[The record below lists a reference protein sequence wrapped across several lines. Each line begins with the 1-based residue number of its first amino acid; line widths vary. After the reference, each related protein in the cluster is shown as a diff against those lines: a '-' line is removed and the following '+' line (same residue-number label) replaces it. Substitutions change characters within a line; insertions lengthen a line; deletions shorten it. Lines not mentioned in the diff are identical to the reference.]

1 MGEVLATGRQPE
13 MGVSASSIGELIA
26 PPSPG
31 TSGGGYIVHNVNS
44 SNAERFE
51 LAYRRIWSALNRPDD
66 PDLSQ
71 HERQL
76 LHHIPRTGGVSLN
89 WLAHHLALPKSSASV
104 LVKDLHRR
112 GFVTRTRDRGDE
124 RRLSIV
130 LTAKGRRRV
139 MADRVL
145 DPRRL
150 GQSLDELPH
159 TTRGALLRGMEQLAD
174 VAARKYT
181 GATEVEMSR

>member
-1 MGEVLATGRQPE
+1 M
-13 MGVSASSIGELIA
+13 
-26 PPSPG
+26 
-31 TSGGGYIVHNVNS
+31 NS

-51 LAYRRIWSALNRPDD
+51 VAYRRIWGALNRPDD

-76 LHHIPRTGGVSLN
+76 LHHIPRTGGVTLN

-112 GFVTRTRDRGDE
+112 GFVTRTRDRNDE

-130 LTAKGRRRV
+130 LTDRGHRRV

-145 DPRRL
+145 DPGRL
-150 GQSLDELPH
+150 AESLRELPPPAR
-159 TTRGALLRGMEQLAD
+159 TALLRGMEQLAD
-174 VAARKYT
+174 VAARKSSREA
-181 GATEVEMSR
+181 GGEVSA